1 MKRTMRHNP
10 HEVFPA
16 RTNRRTFA
24 STLACA
30 PALVSA
36 REGASPYRSGSPF
49 DVGDRA
55 QILRNA

>member
-1 MKRTMRHNP
+1 MRHNP